1 MNHVLDYNG
10 YRFFQSSYTLD
21 DPKTPINEEGTI
33 LSVNHDF
40 WGTNITYLGYLLM
53 AIGMILS
60 IIAPVGRF
68 RDLNKK
74 LRKIKQKESIEEYA
88 SLRTFI
94 VIGYDYLRT
103 RSS

>member
-40 WGTNITYLGYLLM
+40 GTNITYLGYLLM

-74 LRKIKQKESIEEYA
+74 LRKIKIKNPLKSML
-88 SLRTFI
+88 LRTFI